1 MIDLMAV
8 KLPDGGSAV
17 LLTATIGGAHSDVHN
32 KARTIAYTDCFSEGI
47 SIDMPIEEFYSLW
60 MTCLVTEYEVVEEV
74 EIEVEL
80 EEPEGAL
87 H

>member
-8 KLPDGGSAV
+8 KLPNGGSAV
-17 LLTATIGGAHSDVHN
+17 LLTATIGGAHSDLHHED
-32 KARTIAYTDCFSEGI
+32 RTIAYTDCFSDGI

-60 MTCLVTEYEVVEEV
+60 MTCLVTDYEIVEEL

-80 EEPEGAL
+80 EEPEGAV